1 MVNIALSYAMD
12 GALVAESL
20 VSEFEKIDTSLNF
33 EQYPIPGNKGNVFFW
48 NSIKT
53 NILKA
58 DIILFICTEEFAKNN
73 AEEIKRLKKLSE
85 NCSYRFAWIFVGKS
99 TFSSISKVTCDI
111 ELTIKDITN
120 LEDKDKLVS
129 TLYDYFKVV
138 SLVVTNNK
146 ELKKRTFSKHI
157 KLINNVFPVVIAYV
171 GIIFCAFL
179 ALEYEDSFYFQN
191 SAEVLLIV
199 TAMLSFIFIAVGL
212 KFFIS
217 NQQRRMERQEKSD
230 FDKDLDISLSKHTH
244 KDIKTKEYI
253 SYLQEIISVQPNIS
267 NQLLDYLFAVIRL
280 KQNNPNHISGEDEI
294 FQRVDNDVVDK
305 EITQAIGDSDYIPL
319 GHLKFNWKQM
329 KGYYDISKKQA
340 TTSFGWAIAISLLG
354 IIIITFA
361 ILSPLIPAFSKENS
375 LLPII
380 GSVGGAFVE
389 LFAGTILLV
398 YIKSLS
404 QMNLYHK
411 ALSEYQR
418 YLSCVNLVS
427 KISVIEKQD
436 SLYEEIIREEI
447 KKTDFPDKEEM
458 EKILETPR
466 KIVKK

>member
-1 MVNIALSYAMD
+1 MKVVISYAMD
-12 GALVAESL
+12 GANVANIIASELEKSNNSL
-20 VSEFEKIDTSLNF
+20 KMEH
-33 EQYPIPGNKGNVFFW
+33 YPTPGSYGNVSFW
-48 NSIKT
+48 NLIK
-53 NILKA
+53 NQILKA
-58 DIILFICTEEFAKNN
+58 DVILLVCTRDFIKNN
-73 AEEIKRLKKLSE
+73 TEEIKNLNKTSK
-85 NCSYRFAWIFVGKS
+85 YRFAWIIVDNGHLL
-99 TFSSISKVTCDI
+99 TSKLPCDI
-111 ELTIKDITN
+111 ELHLNN
-120 LEDKDKLVS
+120 LHDDKDTDLLISKLN
-129 TLYDYFKVV
+129 DYLKVV
-138 SLVVTNNK
+138 GIVVDKNK
-146 ELKKRTFSKHI
+146 ELKKKKAEKMSRMTSYMAAMIVAYSAIFISAFFVLEHGETFYYK
-157 KLINNVFPVVIAYV
+157 
-171 GIIFCAFL
+171 
-179 ALEYEDSFYFQN
+179 N
-191 SAEVLLIV
+191 SAELVLIS
-199 TAMLSFIFIAVGL
+199 TAMLTLLGLMVGFMSFV
-212 KFFIS
+212 S
-217 NQQRRMERQEKSD
+217 RQKRKLEQKEKSE
-230 FDKDLDISLSKHTH
+230 FDKDLDASLSRDKYNNHLL
-244 KDIKTKEYI
+244 D
-253 SYLQEIISVQPNIS
+253 SYLSYLKEATEAAPNIS
-267 NQLLDYLFAVIRL
+267 NQLLDYLFATIRL
-280 KQNNPNHISGEDEI
+280 KDDKQNKNETDTLISENSD
-294 FQRVDNDVVDK
+294 FDFVDK
-305 EITQAIGDSDYIPL
+305 EINYAIGNSDYIPL

-427 KISVIEKQD
+427 KISVVEKQD

-447 KKTDFPDKEEM
+447 KKTDFSDKEEM